1 VSDPTDDAL
10 GGRHESLWLATERG
24 QTYAPLA
31 ENVSVDVAVVG
42 GGIVGIATAAKLA
55 EAGRDVALL
64 ERDRLAAKVTGH
76 TTAKLTS
83 LHGLAY
89 GHLESKFGEETAR
102 RYARANQAAIE
113 DVAETADRLDVDC
126 GFTRATAYT
135 YVADERWRRRV
146 HQEVDVAT
154 RVGLP
159 ASFVESPGLDEA
171 ECAVAV
177 SEQAHFHPRRYLL
190 ALADTIP
197 GEGSAVYEETTVTDV
212 RDGDPCVVATDRGT
226 VRADDVVVA
235 THFPID
241 DHALFYSRLTPRRS
255 YVVAARLNEEPPAG
269 LYYRSP
275 DPHFSIRP
283 TAEADLVLFGG
294 QNHRTGAGEERD
306 RYRRLERE
314 VRDRFDVAAVAY
326 RWSTQDY
333 VSVDGVPFVGPASP
347 RADHV
352 YVATGFGGWGMTNG
366 VAAATVLR
374 DLITDR
380 ASEWAEVFDPDRV
393 KLRASA
399 SRLVSH
405 NVHALKHLVS
415 DRVERRPSMDA
426 SGLAPGEGEVFAVNG
441 EKVAVARDGDGDLH
455 AVSAICSHKGCH
467 VTWNDGEGS
476 WDCPC
481 HGSRFDVDGSVLDT
495 PANDPLDPVTLD
507 VEDLSAPSRAGD
519 SGDAAD
525 RPGPGRRG

>member
-1 VSDPTDDAL
+1 MSDTSDDAL
-10 GGRHESLWLATERG
+10 EGQHESLWLATERG
-24 QTYAPLA
+24 QPYEPLA
-31 ENVSVDVAVVG
+31 ENVRVDVAVVG
-42 GGIVGIATAAKLA
+42 GGVAGIATAAKLVGS
-55 EAGRDVALL
+55 GRTVALL
-64 ERDRLAAKVTGH
+64 ERDRLAGKVTGH

-89 GHLESKFGEETAR
+89 GHLESTFGEDTAR

-126 GFTRATAYT
+126 GFTRAPAYT
-135 YVADERWRRRV
+135 YIADDRWRRRV
-146 HQEVDVAT
+146 HQEADVAT

-159 ASFVESPGLDEA
+159 ASFVASPGLDEA
-171 ECAVAV
+171 ACAVAV

-190 ALADTIP
+190 ALAATVP
-197 GEGSAVYEETTVTDV
+197 GDGSAVYEETTVTDV
-212 RDGDPCVVATDRGT
+212 RDGEPCVVATDRGT

-255 YVVAARLNEEPPAG
+255 YVIAARLAEEPPRG

-275 DPHFSIRP
+275 DPYFSIRP
-283 TAEADLVLFGG
+283 TAEDDLVLFGG
-294 QNHRTGAGEERD
+294 QNHRTGAGDERE

-314 VRDRFDVAAVAY
+314 VRDRFAVEEIAY

-347 RADHV
+347 RADHL

-374 DLITDR
+374 DLLTGR
-380 ASEWAEVFDPDRV
+380 ESPWATLYDPRRI

-399 SRLVSH
+399 GSLVSH
-405 NVHALKHLVS
+405 NARALKHLVS

-426 SGLAPGEGEVFAVNG
+426 SALAPGEGEVVAVDG

-467 VTWNDGEGS
+467 VAWNGGEES

-495 PANDPLDPVTLD
+495 PANDPLDPVPVD
-507 VEDLSAPSRAGD
+507 PDDLPTGSPPGE

-525 RPGPGRRG
+525 RPGPGR